1 MPTVAQMTAAVDHY
15 IAHFNAG
22 DVDALVGLLA
32 VAAKL
37 GYFPPAAPYAFWM
50 MTVSFTMLV
59 LGSLLKGL

>member
-1 MPTVAQMTAAVDHY
+1 MDSLAEAEKRKQAAT
-15 IAHFNAG
+15 
-22 DVDALVGLLA
+22 DAVA

-50 MTVSFTMLV
+50 MTVAFAMLV

>member
-1 MPTVAQMTAAVDHY
+1 MRFSPSSFATWF
-15 IAHFNAG
+15 IA
-22 DVDALVGLLA
+22 LLIGLLA

>member
-1 MPTVAQMTAAVDHY
+1 MRIGILT
-15 IAHFNAG
+15 
-22 DVDALVGLLA
+22 LVGLLA

>member
-1 MPTVAQMTAAVDHY
+1 MKLTPPAFATWF
-15 IAHFNAG
+15 IA
-22 DVDALVGLLA
+22 LLIGLLA
-32 VAAKL
+32 LAGKL